1 MLLKK
6 HKHPFLFTKDEMVQE
21 RVDDDTG
28 EAQST
33 DRGKKN
39 AIHLFNCQE
48 SFSLSTGNCLPLVLY
63 IFLYKV
69 VIP

>member
-33 DRGKKN
+33 DRGKKKMPFTCLTAKN
-39 AIHLFNCQE
+39 HFLFRLGTAYLWC
-48 SFSLSTGNCLPLVLY
+48 FIFFY
-63 IFLYKV
+63 IR
-69 VIP
+69 

>member
-33 DRGKKN
+33 NRGKKIPFTCLTAKKN
-39 AIHLFNCQE
+39 
-48 SFSLSTGNCLPLVLY
+48 SFSLSTGNNLPLVL
-63 IFLYKV
+63 FLY
-69 VIP
+69 ISSS

>member
-28 EAQST
+28 EAQS
-33 DRGKKN
+33 GKKF
-39 AIHLFNCQE
+39 H
-48 SFSLSTGNCLPLVLY
+48 SLV
-63 IFLYKV
+63 
-69 VIP
+69 

>member
-6 HKHPFLFTKDEMVQE
+6 HKHPFWFTKDEMVQE

-39 AIHLFNCQE
+39 AIHLFNC
-48 SFSLSTGNCLPLVLY
+48 
-63 IFLYKV
+63 
-69 VIP
+69 

>member
-28 EAQST
+28 
-33 DRGKKN
+33 DRSYLKK
-39 AIHLFNCQE
+39 F
-48 SFSLSTGNCLPLVLY
+48 P
-63 IFLYKV
+63 
-69 VIP
+69 

>member
-28 EAQST
+28 GKPSQPIG
-33 DRGKKN
+33 GKK
-39 AIHLFNCQE
+39 
-48 SFSLSTGNCLPLVLY
+48 
-63 IFLYKV
+63 
-69 VIP
+69 

>member
-33 DRGKKN
+33 NRGKKIPFTCLTAKN
-39 AIHLFNCQE
+39 NFIFRLGTAYLWCFLF
-48 SFSLSTGNCLPLVLY
+48 FY
-63 IFLYKV
+63 IR
-69 VIP
+69 

>member
-33 DRGKKN
+33 DRGEKN
-39 AIHLFNCQE
+39 SIHLFNC
-48 SFSLSTGNCLPLVLY
+48 
-63 IFLYKV
+63 
-69 VIP
+69 